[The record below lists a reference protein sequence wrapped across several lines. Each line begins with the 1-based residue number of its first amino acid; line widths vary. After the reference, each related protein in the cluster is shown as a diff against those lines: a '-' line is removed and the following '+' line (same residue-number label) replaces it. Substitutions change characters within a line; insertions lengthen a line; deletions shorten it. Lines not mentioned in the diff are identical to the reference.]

1 REWLSREKADVVV
14 SDLRLPD
21 GSALDLLDEHVP
33 LVIMTSQGDEQRAVA
48 AMKGGALDYV
58 VKSPEMYR
66 DLPVIVERAVRAA
79 RAERERALAEAGLR
93 ESEARFQQLAHSIE
107 QAFWLYD
114 LGERRMI
121 YANPAF
127 ARVYG
132 VPADGVDGGA
142 QTRFARVHADDRQ

>member
-1 REWLSREKADVVV
+1 MSASVHLVDTVASAKEWLSREKADVVL

-79 RAERERALAEAGLR
+79 RAERDRALAEASLR
-93 ESEARFQQLAHSIE
+93 ESEARFQQLAQSIE

-114 LGERRMI
+114 VAERRMI
-121 YANPAF
+121 YANP
-127 ARVYG
+127 
-132 VPADGVDGGA
+132 
-142 QTRFARVHADDRQ
+142 